1 MKIVIFSNHIELAIS
16 VINIYYVL
24 IGNLEMVNNEMMA
37 IGMIMPQD

>member
-16 VINIYYVL
+16 VINIDYVL